1 VFFFGCLFATLIGRR
16 IGWMLSRRVLY
27 ASSWTVSIIL
37 CFGWACGV
45 AYGLRL
51 FILAM
56 HPGLILKVFG
66 YGAGMY
72 ISIPNYGLVDE
83 ATIPES
89 GRSRHEFIKGVPM
102 VLFIVASVIFAL
114 VIPATSPK
122 LVSDR
127 LTPDEFGVLSSVLSK
142 KDPLNAAD
150 LNSLKVMEEN
160 YSTRTGHR
168 ISRQD
173 VVALTNGVNT
183 ANDYYY
189 ELSTSMLISWD
200 SSQYQ
205 TTRDFDRLYAEMEKD
220 GQRKPQKLLHDKDR
234 IRFAAEHRATET
246 DEGGLEYELSRE
258 GIVETMNQIN
268 IAKSNDSQVISVL
281 NSLAQ

>member
-1 VFFFGCLFATLIGRR
+1 
-16 IGWMLSRRVLY
+16 
-27 ASSWTVSIIL
+27 
-37 CFGWACGV
+37 
-45 AYGLRL
+45 
-51 FILAM
+51 
-56 HPGLILKVFG
+56 
-66 YGAGMY
+66 
-72 ISIPNYGLVDE
+72 LVDE